1 MWWCGPIRPSSG
13 QDIVV
18 SGAPPSECHVLLDGM
33 AAPYKLLSDG
43 KRQIVRF
50 AFPGDFLDLD
60 GYVGGTMDHSVAA
73 LGACTVGVIQHQAL
87 RDLSRDHSD
96 LAMALWRHTLADAAV
111 FREWVVNVGQRSG
124 EERIAHLLCEVFS
137 RLQEIGLAIEVSGNG
152 TFSWHVTQPDLAD
165 ATGLSIVHV
174 NRSLQLLRERRLI
187 EAAPDKVTILDWP
200 GLKSLADFKADY
212 LAFAP
217 HIVQRPDAQRA

>member
-1 MWWCGPIRPSSG
+1 MRS
-13 QDIVV
+13 
-18 SGAPPSECHVLLDGM
+18 
-33 AAPYKLLSDG
+33 AAK
-43 KRQIVRF
+43 
-50 AFPGDFLDLD
+50 
-60 GYVGGTMDHSVAA
+60 
-73 LGACTVGVIQHQAL
+73 
-87 RDLSRDHSD
+87 
-96 LAMALWRHTLADAAV
+96 
-111 FREWVVNVGQRSG
+111 N
-124 EERIAHLLCEVFS
+124 
-137 RLQEIGLAIEVSGNG
+137 
-152 TFSWHVTQPDLAD
+152 FSWHVTQPDLAD